1 MIYLYNLMLENDKI
15 TICNSAIA
23 QFSVHKSSMSIGY
36 GKAPL
41 STGYWLAKVWF
52 LEKSLQNNDT
62 SEDFL
67 SKLSAYIIIGGLFIF
82 FINLINF
89 KIKYSLNMI
98 IEISKIIMKCSN
110 KKILFK
116 TFMKF
121 PFTIINRFKRD
132 KKFYTPN

>member
-1 MIYLYNLMLENDKI
+1 MLKNIGPDLMIYLYNLMLENDKI

-62 SEDFL
+62 SEDFYQSYQL
-67 SKLSAYIIIGGLFIF
+67 TLLLETVYF
-82 FINLINF
+82 FH
-89 KIKYSLNMI
+89 K
-98 IEISKIIMKCSN
+98 
-110 KKILFK
+110 
-116 TFMKF
+116 
-121 PFTIINRFKRD
+121 
-132 KKFYTPN
+132 PN